1 MKYEAN
7 SNEYKR
13 RAQRTRVHLFALKQT
28 FGIQVCI
35 YTKAKSI
42 VQGCVYTMLLKLICA
57 VCFLFVLEDGLNKV
71 NNQQNKH
78 RLSPSSVEAGILK
91 GWLSRIFKNAR
102 PPSNRRKADQA
113 SDNMDQATDIA
124 REIADN
130 KRSQEERERK
140 EHEQRRAREKATR
153 DERRMEGRD
162 RNRNNGGGRDR
173 SREKANRDRDRLDRG
188 K

>member
-1 MKYEAN
+1 M
-7 SNEYKR
+7 SIKR
-13 RAQRTRVHLFALKQT
+13 RRKEQGYIYLSLKQT
-28 FGIQVCI
+28 FGIKVCI

-78 RLSPSSVEAGILK
+78 CLFPSSVEASILK

-113 SDNMDQATDIA
+113 SDNLDQATDIA

-130 KRSQEERERK
+130 KRCLLYTSPSP
-140 EHEQRRAREKATR
+140 R
-153 DERRMEGRD
+153 DGLLSRMP
-162 RNRNNGGGRDR
+162 
-173 SREKANRDRDRLDRG
+173 SSA
-188 K
+188 